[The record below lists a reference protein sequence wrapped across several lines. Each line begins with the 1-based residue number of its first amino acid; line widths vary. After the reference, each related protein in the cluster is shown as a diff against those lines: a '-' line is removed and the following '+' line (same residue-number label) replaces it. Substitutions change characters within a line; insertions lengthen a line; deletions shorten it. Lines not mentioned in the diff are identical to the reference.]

1 MSLPLGNGPRSLG
14 IFYNLGGTT
23 QELLPHVSSCM
34 WLVSRLLD
42 SKGIAVVPKVTEPEN
57 FVSGPQASLLCVLK
71 ASWNFPGGLLVKNRP
86 RVRYLGQTMQGTRVQ
101 SLVLEDPI
109 CHGAATPGHHN
120 YWAWALHREPVL
132 CNKRSPCN
140 EQPHDHN
147 ERKPRHSNDDPA
159 QTKINNLIFS

>member
-109 CHGAATPGHHN
+109 CHGQLSLDTTTTEPGPCTENLCSATRGAP
-120 YWAWALHREPVL
+120 AMSSPTTTMRESWEKKQKE
-132 CNKRSPCN
+132 NKISWREN
-140 EQPHDHN
+140 
-147 ERKPRHSNDDPA
+147 
-159 QTKINNLIFS
+159 